1 MIHGTIVGYRCYWRD
16 VFTPISERL
25 RLKSVIFIASS
36 LVNQVMTRATAIIVK
51 KLDSRV
57 PDQVTQC
64 DVDTDRAEAVTSAES
79 CTRPAPNTAIKRRK
93 RPQPLLKPL
102 PTFKPSHYHSYYFR
116 FPRRP
121 QHRKQSP
128 SQTTK
133 MRGNAG
139 QTKMHFKG
147 QNDDF
152 VIFVESKEAVQNW
165 KKDRSTPLA
174 QVVSGFKIFVTH
186 K

>member
-1 MIHGTIVGYRCYWRD
+1 
-16 VFTPISERL
+16 
-25 RLKSVIFIASS
+25 
-36 LVNQVMTRATAIIVK
+36 
-51 KLDSRV
+51 
-57 PDQVTQC
+57 
-64 DVDTDRAEAVTSAES
+64 
-79 CTRPAPNTAIKRRK
+79 
-93 RPQPLLKPL
+93 
-102 PTFKPSHYHSYYFR
+102 
-116 FPRRP
+116 
-121 QHRKQSP
+121 
-128 SQTTK
+128 